1 MINVFQLFKMMNGR
15 NPQQVLMQVAQQN
28 PIMNQALQMTNGQ
41 TPQQMRQTAMN
52 LARQHGVD
60 INQLAQM
67 MGINGPL

>member
-1 MINVFQLFKMMNGR
+1 MINAFQLFKMMNGR

-28 PIMNQALQMTNGQ
+28 PVLNQAMQMTNGQ

-52 LARQHGVD
+52 LAKQRGVD

>member
-1 MINVFQLFKMMNGR
+1 MINAFQLFKMMNSR

-28 PIMNQALQMTNGQ
+28 PVLNQAMQMTNGQ

-52 LARQHGVD
+52 LAKQRGVD

>member
-1 MINVFQLFKMMNGR
+1 MINVMQLFKMMNSR

-28 PIMNQALQMTNGQ
+28 PVLNQAMQMTNGQ

-52 LARQHGVD
+52 LARQRGVD